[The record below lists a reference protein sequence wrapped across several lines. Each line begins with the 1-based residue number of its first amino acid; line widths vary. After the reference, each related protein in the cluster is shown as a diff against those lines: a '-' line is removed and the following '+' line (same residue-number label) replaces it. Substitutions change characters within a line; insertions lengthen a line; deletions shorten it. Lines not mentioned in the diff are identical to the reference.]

1 MSGPRQRAFCH
12 ARYDNLVDCRPSFYC
27 QKSQNKEK
35 ICIKKIP
42 KNKIIIIII
51 VIIITIIIIIIIII
65 INLTVVL
72 SVYAMWLHGFCFFNI
87 EFVRKLY
94 VQILFYSF
102 FIS

>member
-1 MSGPRQRAFCH
+1 MGGPRQRAFCH

-51 VIIITIIIIIIIII
+51 II

-87 EFVRKLY
+87 
-94 VQILFYSF
+94 
-102 FIS
+102 